1 MWSFNRLWVFPLE
14 WFFFSW
20 YVPSHLIHSYLPLIS
35 IGMLSYSLD
44 YWERESLLFG
54 RKFLLESKSLF
65 CSTKIFL
72 FALISFHFD
81 MISIGNQLVSDF
93 THLSEKRGILCY
105 EKAKDFRK
113 RKRKR
118 RKTEKE
124 KRKTSNS
131 EIFDYFIH
139 YFMFWF
145 YCCMH
150 STRRWRHKEI
160 TCLYH
165 PRFFIGKT

>member
-1 MWSFNRLWVFPLE
+1 MIAEFSCDPSIGYEFFHWSD
-14 WFFFSW
+14 FFFSW

-105 EKAKDFRK
+105 EKAKDYRK

-118 RKTEKE
+118 KE
-124 KRKTSNS
+124 KNKQQWDLWLLHTLFHV
-131 EIFDYFIH
+131 FD
-139 YFMFWF
+139 
-145 YCCMH
+145 
-150 STRRWRHKEI
+150 STVVCIPHDDGDIRR
-160 TCLYH
+160 
-165 PRFFIGKT
+165 